1 MTIPVALD
9 KSGIKNFTKM
19 FSYRIGF
26 VNREGEDD
34 ETELDALSKK
44 DLNELW
50 KTLHEELNCEVD
62 SVTYIERVPYEA

>member
-1 MTIPVALD
+1 
-9 KSGIKNFTKM
+9 M